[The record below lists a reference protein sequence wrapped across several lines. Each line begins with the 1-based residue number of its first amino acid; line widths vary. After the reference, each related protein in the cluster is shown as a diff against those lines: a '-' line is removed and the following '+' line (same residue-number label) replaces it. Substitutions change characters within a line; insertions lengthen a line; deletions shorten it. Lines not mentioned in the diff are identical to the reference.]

1 MARAIWKGAINF
13 GLVHIPV
20 SLWKATRP
28 QDIRFQMLHE
38 KDLAPVKQKRVCS
51 VEQKEIPYDE
61 IVRGFEV
68 SKGEFVTVEPEELE
82 ALEPEQSHSID
93 IEDFVTLDDVDPIYF
108 ETAYYVTPEKSA
120 AKPYSLLIAAMEES
134 GKAAIARFVMRT
146 KQHLVILRPKGNAM
160 ALSTLFYADEVMA
173 IEDLPA
179 VPKKANVSKQELNLA
194 INLIETMSREFEPE
208 RYKDDYRERVVE
220 MLEQK
225 SKGKKISIPRQ
236 KDEPAR
242 VIDLVSALQASLG
255 GGDAPPEVEGKKSK
269 AKPAK
274 KSSAGTSKKP
284 AAKSRSPKKKSVA

>member
-61 IVRGFEV
+61 IVKGFEV

-82 ALEPEQSHSID
+82 ALEPEHSHSID
-93 IEDFVTLDDVDPIYF
+93 IEDFVTLEDVDPIYF

-120 AKPYSLLIAAMEES
+120 AKPYSLLVAAMEES

-146 KQHLVILRPKGNAM
+146 KQHLVILRPMGNAI

-179 VPKKANVSKQELNLA
+179 VPKKADVSSQELNLA

-225 SKGKKISIPRQ
+225 AKGKKISIPRQ

-255 GGDAPPEVEGKKSK
+255 GGDVEQAAEEKKP
-269 AKPAK
+269 KPKQAK
-274 KSSAGTSKKP
+274 KISGGASKKP
-284 AAKSRSPKKKSVA
+284 AAKSRTAKKKSVA

>member
-68 SKGEFVTVEPEELE
+68 SKGEFVTVDPEELE

-108 ETAYYVTPEKSA
+108 ETAYYVTPDKSA
-120 AKPYSLLIAAMEES
+120 AKPYSLLVAAMEES

-146 KQHLVILRPKGNAM
+146 KQHLVILRPMGNAI
-160 ALSTLFYADEVMA
+160 ALSTLYYADEVMA
-173 IEDLPA
+173 LEDLPA
-179 VPKKANVSKQELNLA
+179 VPKKASVSKQELNLA
-194 INLIETMSREFEPE
+194 VNLIETMSRDFEPE

-225 SKGKKISIPRQ
+225 AKGKKISVPRQ
-236 KDEPAR
+236 KEEPAR

-255 GGDAPPEVEGKKSK
+255 AGDGEPAAEEKKSK
-269 AKPAK
+269 AKSAK
-274 KSSAGTSKKP
+274 KSSAGTNKKP
-284 AAKSRSPKKKSVA
+284 AAKSRTTKKKSVA